1 MDISGRTVFFV
12 ARPSFVT
19 RQRAQ
24 RLATRAAA
32 IPGSGKPGPGS
43 LAVYGLGGTVG
54 RLRRGSLM
62 SQWERLRRKGIEQVS
77 EISFLRA
84 VGLIPRSAP
93 VQLIEAANFAT
104 LTGLDDQTMI
114 CMSTAGALEPENDQ
128 LPFRDV
134 RLGREIARLLGAGYP
149 LSSVAEAAA
158 LMRRHE
164 GAELSAREDEI
175 AVRVR
180 AAKIE
185 ISGQTQLSF
194 ADAPD
199 DLDDVLDQA
208 EEAEEAGD
216 SLTARRLYE
225 TAVMARPRDAVVRYN
240 LGCVL
245 TALSEL
251 DSAEAQFRIAVA
263 LDPSLADA
271 NFNIAHIRRRKDDPE
286 GERQALERSLEADP
300 DYVEALVA
308 LARWFIARDRFAQV
322 RPLLDRIEAAGTPE
336 AHKDFVQRAALL
348 CDLSG
353 RLATGSGG

>member
-1 MDISGRTVFFV
+1 VDISGRTVFFV

-19 RQRAQ
+19 RPRAQ
-24 RLATRAAA
+24 RLAARAAA
-32 IPGSGKPGPGS
+32 ILGSGKLEPGS

-54 RLRRGSLM
+54 RLRRGSLL

-93 VQLIEAANFAT
+93 VQLIEAANFAA
-104 LTGLDDQTMI
+104 LTGLDEQTMTCLSI
-114 CMSTAGALEPENDQ
+114 AGALEPENDH

-149 LSSVAEAAA
+149 LAGVAEAAA
-158 LMRRHE
+158 LMRRHD
-164 GAELSAREDEI
+164 GAELSAGEDEI
-175 AVRVR
+175 AVLVR

-194 ADAPD
+194 ADAPN

-208 EEAEEAGD
+208 EETGD
-216 SLTARRLYE
+216 NLTARRLYE

-251 DSAEAQFRIAVA
+251 DSAEAQFRIAIA

-271 NFNIAHIRRRKDDPE
+271 NFNIAHIRRLKDDPE

-300 DYVEALVA
+300 HYVEALVA
-308 LARWFIARDRFAQV
+308 LARWFIVRDRLAEV

-353 RLATGSGG
+353 RLGAGSGR